1 MGNCSST
8 DTVKRPTKESK
19 PATQAK
25 PAKPA
30 KPSTPH
36 ILVTRTTTAQKS
48 SANKKN
54 NAFPKETHQL
64 ATNDPSTTTTNINS
78 LTPTQLAAQAAE
90 ARSKNKR

>member
-8 DTVKRPTKESK
+8 DTVKRPTKEAK
-19 PATQAK
+19 QAK
-25 PAKPA
+25 PNTPTIRVTKP
-30 KPSTPH
+30 PT
-36 ILVTRTTTAQKS
+36 VQNS
-48 SANKKN
+48 SFNKKN
-54 NAFPKETHQL
+54 KAFPKETHQL